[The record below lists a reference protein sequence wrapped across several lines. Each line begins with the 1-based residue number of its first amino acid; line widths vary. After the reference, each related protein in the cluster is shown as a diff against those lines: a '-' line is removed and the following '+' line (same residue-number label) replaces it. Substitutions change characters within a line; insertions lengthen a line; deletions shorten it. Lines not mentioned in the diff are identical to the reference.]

1 LRSSCPTSEL
11 GNVIGKFATNLGTA
25 LACWKVTWKNFFMWD

>member
-1 LRSSCPTSEL
+1 LRILLRSSRPIYEL

-25 LACWKVTWKNFFMWD
+25 RWKVTWNRQ